1 MNKNE
6 IRCVKIEVL
15 SINGDASEWTEY
27 WSPTFIHPYNTDKSE
42 EYKEAC
48 GYEAQMSVANPSV
61 GKLGHWLN
69 DDLAFIADRMTF
81 AIAGP
86 SPEWWTRCSIKLTD
100 AVNECESTK
109 EIVIHGH
116 EGKEARFRIT
126 PMAQIPEPLL
136 REYDKE
142 FKFDKNLNKDVGTK
156 MIVFSDAAFEILR
169 KAVAEA
175 NKGIRS

>member
-15 SINGDASEWTEY
+15 SINGVASEWTEY
-27 WSPTFIHPYNTDKSE
+27 WSPTYNHPYNTDKRE
-42 EYKEAC
+42 AYEAAC
-48 GYEAQMSVANPSV
+48 GHDDQMSVANPSV
-61 GKLGHWLN
+61 GKLGHWLH
-69 DDLAFIADRMTF
+69 DDLDFIAERMTCD
-81 AIAGP
+81 ITGQNN
-86 SPEWWTRCSIKLTD
+86 EGWTRCRFELTD
-100 AVNECESTK
+100 TVKECESTK
-109 EIVIHGH
+109 EILILGH

-142 FKFDKNLNKDVGTK
+142 FKWDKNLKKDVGTK

-169 KAVAEA
+169 QAVAEA
-175 NKGIRS
+175 NNGVRS